1 MFRSLREMT
10 GYTVHTQDSEA
21 AGTVSDFLFDDVRWI
36 VRYMVVDSSQVF
48 NRKRVLLSPIVFAL
62 PEREREIFPVK
73 VTASRIASSPDFG
86 DIDPITRRHEAE
98 LHEFYQWPSY
108 WEAGHEV
115 PSVQEGMSGW
125 SVTEMMTDVEAQ
137 RSEQAGNQAPIL
149 RSFDEITGYT
159 IISRDGEQTGE
170 LYDLLVQDES
180 WRISYMIVSIGGM
193 LSAHRVVL
201 SPSSILRL
209 DWENSRLELDLT
221 HETILKGQEYNPDIP
236 LDQSEDEEMIENDPS
251 RKDL

>member
-1 MFRSLREMT
+1 MFQSLREMT
-10 GYTVHTQDSEA
+10 GYTVHTQDGEA
-21 AGTVSDFLFDDVRWI
+21 VGTVNNFLFDDVRWI
-36 VRYMVVDSSQVF
+36 VRYMVVDSSHVF

-62 PEREREIFPVK
+62 PDREREILPVN
-73 VTASRIASSPDFG
+73 VTASRMGSSPDFG
-86 DIDPITRRHEAE
+86 DIDPITRRNEAD

-115 PSVQEGMSGW
+115 PAVQEGLSGW

-137 RSEQAGNQAPIL
+137 RNEQEGGQPPIL
-149 RSFDEITGYT
+149 RSFDEITGFT
-159 IISRDGEQTGE
+159 IISRDGEETGE

-180 WRISYMIVSIGGM
+180 WRISYMIVSIGGL
-193 LSAHRVVL
+193 LSTTRVVL

-209 DWENSRLELDLT
+209 NWEDSRLELDLT
-221 HETILKGQEYNPDIP
+221 HETILKGQEYNPDMP
-236 LDQSEDEEMIENDPS
+236 LDQSEDEEMIENDPP